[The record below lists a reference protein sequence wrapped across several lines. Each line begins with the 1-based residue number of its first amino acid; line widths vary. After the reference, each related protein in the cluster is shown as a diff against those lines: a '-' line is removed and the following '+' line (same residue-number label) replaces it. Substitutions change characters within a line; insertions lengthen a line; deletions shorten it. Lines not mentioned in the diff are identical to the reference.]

1 MSFEAAFILVVFI
14 IPGTLG
20 LFLKFWGWLTE
31 ERFWK
36 HRRTASDS
44 INDFLRNCCPFQKRI
59 LHMQK
64 CSCRCIVY

>member
-44 INDFLRNCCPFQKRI
+44 INDFLRNC
-59 LHMQK
+59 
-64 CSCRCIVY
+64 